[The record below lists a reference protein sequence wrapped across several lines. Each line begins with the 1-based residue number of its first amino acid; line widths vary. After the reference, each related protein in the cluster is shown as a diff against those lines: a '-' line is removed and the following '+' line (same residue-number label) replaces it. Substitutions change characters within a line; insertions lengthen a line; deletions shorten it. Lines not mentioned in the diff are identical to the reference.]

1 MIHGMP
7 AATTKVSVSLPTET
21 LRRAERLLGR
31 AGEGRSAL
39 LARVLAEAVD
49 RALDEQYAEG
59 YRRQPVTPEEDAVM
73 EAAAREGFADLRA
86 DERAHGRTWRPRAA
100 R

>member
-1 MIHGMP
+1 MHSMP
-7 AATTKVSVSLPTET
+7 GSTTKLSISLPTET
-21 LRRAERLLGR
+21 LARAERLLGR

-39 LARVLAEAVD
+39 VARVLAEAVD

-59 YRRQPVTPEEDAVM
+59 YRRQPVTAEEDAIM
-73 EAAAREGFADLRA
+73 EAAAREGFADVRA
-86 DERAHGRTWRPRAA
+86 EENAHGRTWRRHAT